1 MYNLN
6 LWSYHNNLFYC
17 LFILDVGPSQF
28 VGPKL
33 ESRQDDLICQ
43 SGKLSR
49 SIKVKIFF
57 LVLGMLQVD
66 FIFWQSWKL
75 SRSIK
80 AKIFY
85 LRLGM

>member
-1 MYNLN
+1 M
-6 LWSYHNNLFYC
+6 
-17 LFILDVGPSQF
+17 GPSQF

-33 ESRQDDLICQ
+33 ESRQDDLIRQ

-66 FIFWQSWKL
+66 FIFWQS
-75 SRSIK
+75 
-80 AKIFY
+80 
-85 LRLGM
+85 